1 MRLTLFVIRISMG
14 EEASKEQRLRDF
26 AGFQVTEELCKGV
39 AKPDW
44 KFMHCLPR
52 KSNEVDDDVFYGER
66 SIVFPEAENRRW
78 TIQALVDR
86 MIGRWE
92 L

>member
-1 MRLTLFVIRISMG
+1 MG

-26 AGFQVTEELCKGV
+26 AGFQVTEQLCQGV

-52 KSNEVDDDVFYGER
+52 KSNEVDDEVSLSSPQRGK
-66 SIVFPEAENRRW
+66 IVLTAFPP
-78 TIQALVDR
+78 T
-86 MIGRWE
+86 
-92 L
+92 

>member
-1 MRLTLFVIRISMG
+1 MRGR
-14 EEASKEQRLRDF
+14 EA
-26 AGFQVTEELCKGV
+26 
-39 AKPDW
+39 
-44 KFMHCLPR
+44 CLADHECGCPFPQ
-52 KSNEVDDDVFYGER
+52 VFYGER

-86 MIGRWE
+86 MFGRWE

>member
-1 MRLTLFVIRISMG
+1 MG
-14 EEASKEQRLRDF
+14 DEASKEQRLRDF

-52 KSNEVDDDVFYGER
+52 KSNEVDDEVREG
-66 SIVFPEAENRRW
+66 A
-78 TIQALVDR
+78 AL
-86 MIGRWE
+86 W
-92 L
+92 

>member
-1 MRLTLFVIRISMG
+1 MG

-26 AGFQVTEELCKGV
+26 AGFQVTEELCKGI

-52 KSNEVDDDVFYGER
+52 KSNEVDDEVFYEDR

-86 MIGRWE
+86 IFGRWE

>member
-1 MRLTLFVIRISMG
+1 MVSRMKRYDRESEKYELLPFLSLYRISMG

-52 KSNEVDDDVFYGER
+52 KSNEVDDEVCT
-66 SIVFPEAENRRW
+66 
-78 TIQALVDR
+78 TIT
-86 MIGRWE
+86 
-92 L
+92 